1 MSKIRQSAR
10 GKECQVR
17 IVGVCNGRNDTVVWA
32 HCNGLASGRGIGLK
46 AKDLLGAYACSDCHD
61 AYDRRTIPE
70 HVDYEQ
76 IQQDFYAGHIRSLV
90 ILIDDG
96 IIKI

>member
-1 MSKIRQSAR
+1 MSKITKSAK

-17 IVGVCNGRNDTVVWA
+17 IIGVCNGRNDTVVWA

-46 AKDLLGAYACSDCHD
+46 AKDLLGAYACSACHD
-61 AYDRRTIPE
+61 AYDRRTIPK

-76 IQQDFYAGHIRSLV
+76 IQQDFYAGHMRSLD
-90 ILIDDG
+90 ILIDEG
-96 IIKI
+96 IVKL